1 MFSDIFTLIDFL
13 KYQKKIKRVFF
24 FESSFIE
31 NHLAPYVD
39 KNKNIDE
46 TIIISLYKTQN
57 NNLKKFKIFQV
68 NKLFFLNL
76 FFLLLKTK
84 YCYSSTP
91 DIDHSAFQRSVF
103 KKTKYIYIQHSPVG
117 LIKIFRDNALTNFDV
132 VQVVN
137 TFQKND
143 LINISKRKN
152 KKIKAWQG
160 KYLFLGDENNEK
172 FSFNIN
178 KQERK
183 KILIAPTWGTD
194 FFNLNIHLTIKKN
207 LNPSEYDIF
216 IRPHNMSILNN
227 KNLISDLIQN
237 NFTMD
242 SHIGLV
248 TNMLLGVSILFELPV
263 LVFFLTKIG
272 LITPAFLKKYR
283 KHALVVVLIVAAI
296 ITPPDVAS
304 QIIVAIPIV
313 ILYEVSIKVSKIVI
327 KKQQK
332 NAHKSK
338 RV

>member
-1 MFSDIFTLIDFL
+1 MAEKEKEMSFLGHLEELRWHLVRSASVVLIFGIFL
-13 KYQKKIKRVFF
+13 F
-24 FESSFIE
+24 
-31 NHLAPYVD
+31 
-39 KNKNIDE
+39 
-46 TIIISLYKTQN
+46 
-57 NNLKKFKIFQV
+57 IFQKEV
-68 NKLFFLNL
+68 YEN
-76 FFLLLKTK
+76 FLLA
-84 YCYSSTP
+84 
-91 DIDHSAFQRSVF
+91 H
-103 KKTKYIYIQHSPVG
+103 
-117 LIKIFRDNALTNFDV
+117 
-132 VQVVN
+132 
-137 TFQKND
+137 
-143 LINISKRKN
+143 RKSDF
-152 KKIKAWQG
+152 ITYQ
-160 KYLFLGDENNEK
+160 LFC
-172 FSFNIN
+172 
-178 KQERK
+178 
-183 KILIAPTWGTD
+183 D
-194 FFNLNIHLTIKKN
+194 FFNLFGLDSSFCRVSFK
-207 LNPSEYDIF
+207 D
-216 IRPHNMSILNN
+216 
-227 KNLISDLIQN
+227 NLISLKPTQQLMNSIWSSFILGIILSFPYLLWELWRFISPGLTLKEVRNSKGFIFAASLLFFLGIAFSFYIIAPISIHFLYNYQITDLIQN

>member
-1 MFSDIFTLIDFL
+1 MAEKEKEMSFLGHLEELRWHLVRSASVVLIFGIFL
-13 KYQKKIKRVFF
+13 F
-24 FESSFIE
+24 
-31 NHLAPYVD
+31 
-39 KNKNIDE
+39 
-46 TIIISLYKTQN
+46 
-57 NNLKKFKIFQV
+57 IFQKEV
-68 NKLFFLNL
+68 YEN
-76 FFLLLKTK
+76 FLLA
-84 YCYSSTP
+84 
-91 DIDHSAFQRSVF
+91 H
-103 KKTKYIYIQHSPVG
+103 
-117 LIKIFRDNALTNFDV
+117 
-132 VQVVN
+132 
-137 TFQKND
+137 
-143 LINISKRKN
+143 RKSDF
-152 KKIKAWQG
+152 ITYQ
-160 KYLFLGDENNEK
+160 LFC
-172 FSFNIN
+172 
-178 KQERK
+178 
-183 KILIAPTWGTD
+183 D
-194 FFNLNIHLTIKKN
+194 FFNLFRLDSSFCRVSFK
-207 LNPSEYDIF
+207 D
-216 IRPHNMSILNN
+216 
-227 KNLISDLIQN
+227 NLISLKPTQQLMNSIWSSFILGIILSFPYLLWELWKFISPGLTLKEVRNSKGFIFAASLLFFLGIAFSFYIIAPISIHFLYNYQITDLIQN